1 MEGCLNY
8 IKTTIAL
15 AGGVLGW
22 LFGGFDS
29 LIYALVAFVSLDYVT
44 GVLLAI
50 VNKKV
55 SSEIGFKGICRK
67 VLIFI
72 LVALGNIID
81 RYVLCTG
88 STLRTM
94 LIMFYLS
101 NEGIS
106 IIENTGKIGLPIP
119 EKLKNA
125 IQQLKKKD

>member
-1 MEGCLNY
+1 MDGFLNY
-8 IKTTIAL
+8 SKTAIAL
-15 AGGVLGW
+15 TGGVLGW
-22 LFGGFDS
+22 LLGGFDS
-29 LIYALVAFVSLDYVT
+29 LIYALVAFVALDYVT

-55 SSEIGFKGICRK
+55 SSQIGFKGICKK
-67 VLIFI
+67 VLIFV

-81 RYVLCTG
+81 RYVICTG

-106 IIENTGKIGLPIP
+106 LIENTGKMGLPFP
-119 EKLKNA
+119 EKIKTA
-125 IQQLKKKD
+125 IHQLKDK